1 MPSQFWNNV
10 GKLKSHKSHMSH
22 QSACRSFLLLWALY
36 FYNPRANHVKEAEK
50 HCVELAHWICKV
62 ILLGVFH
69 GAFLQFQV
77 CLSAG
82 WILWNNTSWSIAVSF
97 SWAPG
102 KVKWDENKY
111 ILYLFLFSISKPLS
125 LILIGFILLFIM
137 ASNMPP
143 PNRAKEPC
151 WCSNRKGHRV
161 KAKLLEP
168 HEPRRERTVL
178 LR

>member
-1 MPSQFWNNV
+1 
-10 GKLKSHKSHMSH
+10 MSH
-22 QSACRSFLLLWALY
+22 QSACRSSLLLWVLY
-36 FYNPRANHVKEAEK
+36 FYNPRANHVKEPEK

-69 GAFLQFQV
+69 GAFFQFQV

-82 WILWNNTSWSIAVSF
+82 WILWNDTSWNGTKTST
-97 SWAPG
+97 
-102 KVKWDENKY
+102 Y
-111 ILYLFLFSISKPLS
+111 ISLSSEDRFPNPFLLFLLVSSYF
-125 LILIGFILLFIM
+125 FM

-178 LR
+178 LRLVRLPKVKLDRHTLSSRMLPWREETASRFYS